1 MIEPLV
7 VLVPAYNAEP
17 SLAKVVKDVRR
28 NLPKAMIIGIDDGS
42 TDGSRQLLRTV
53 CDETIEFDKNRGKGA
68 ALRAGFDAALAK
80 GAAAVLTIDSD
91 GQHDAAFA
99 PALVAALDRADIV
112 IGTRDLSGESVPKH
126 RRIANMISSAATR
139 AVSGG
144 KVRDSQSGYRAF
156 KAEVLRKV
164 KGEGDRYEFETDF
177 IIRAAR
183 LGFTTANVPIST
195 IYGSP
200 SYFREFRDAWLV
212 IKVLWRHRAGIFHR

>member
-7 VLVPAYNAEP
+7 VVMPAYNAEP
-17 SLAKVVKDVRR
+17 TLAKVVKDVRR
-28 NLPKAMIIGIDDGS
+28 NLPGAWIIGVDDGS
-42 TDGSRQLLRTV
+42 TDGSGQLLRTV
-53 CDETIEFDKNRGKGA
+53 VDETIEFDKNRGKGA
-68 ALRAGFDAALAK
+68 ALRAGFAAALKK

-99 PALVAALDRADIV
+99 PAIVGALDRADIA
-112 IGTRDLSGESVPKH
+112 IGTRDLSGKAVPKH

-139 AVSGG
+139 TVSGG
-144 KVRDSQSGYRAF
+144 KVRDSQSGYRAI

-164 KGEGDRYEFETDF
+164 QAVGDRYEFETDF

-183 LGFTTANVPIST
+183 SGFTTVNVPIST

-212 IKVLWRHRAGIFHR
+212 IKVLWRHRAGIFNR

>member
-7 VLVPAYNAEP
+7 TIIPAYNAE
-17 SLAKVVKDVRR
+17 ATAGQVVKDVKRH
-28 NLPKAMIIGIDDGS
+28 LPRTFVIGVDDGS
-42 TDGSRQLLRTV
+42 TDGTRSVLRAS

-68 ALRAGFDAALAK
+68 ALRAGFKSAIGK

-99 PALVAALDRADIV
+99 PAIVGALDSYDIA
-112 IGTRDLSGESVPKH
+112 IGTRNLSGKAVPFH
-126 RRIANMISSAATR
+126 RKIANAISSAATR

-144 KVRDSQSGYRAF
+144 AVRDSQSGYRAMRI
-156 KAEVLRKV
+156 EVLKKV
-164 KGEGDRYEFETDF
+164 DAVGDRYEFETDF

-183 LGFTTANVPIST
+183 AGFSTTNIPIST

-212 IKVLWRHRAGIFHR
+212 IKVLWRHKAGALKR

>member
-1 MIEPLV
+1 LIEPLV
-7 VLVPAYNAEP
+7 VIVPAYNAEP

-28 NLPKAMIIGIDDGS
+28 NLPGAWIIGVDDGS

-53 CDETIEFDKNRGKGA
+53 ADETIEFDQNRGKGA
-68 ALRAGFDAALAK
+68 ALRAGFDAAVRK

-99 PALVAALDRADIV
+99 PAIVGALDRADIV
-112 IGTRDLSGESVPKH
+112 IGTRDLSGKAVPRH

-144 KVRDSQSGYRAF
+144 KVRDSQSGYRAM
-156 KAEVLRKV
+156 KADVLRKV
-164 KGEGDRYEFETDF
+164 QGEGDRYEFETDF

-183 LGFTTANVPIST
+183 AGFTTVNVPIST

-212 IKVLWRHRAGIFHR
+212 IKVLWRHRAGVLKR